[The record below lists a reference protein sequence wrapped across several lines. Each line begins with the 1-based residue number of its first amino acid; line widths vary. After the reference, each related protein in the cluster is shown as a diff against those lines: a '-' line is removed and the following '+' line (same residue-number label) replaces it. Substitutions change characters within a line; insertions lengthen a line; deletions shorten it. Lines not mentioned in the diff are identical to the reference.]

1 MTRDLQTITRPKD
14 VIYTAFPVLWT
25 AELPSDAVAALP
37 FGAAAVA
44 TMSAAYPPPEMAAFT
59 VGLIGM
65 GDMGK
70 MYAQRLSI
78 AGWR

>member
-1 MTRDLQTITRPKD
+1 MASTT
-14 VIYTAFPVLWT
+14 
-25 AELPSDAVAALP
+25 
-37 FGAAAVA
+37 
-44 TMSAAYPPPEMAAFT
+44 PPPEMAGFT

-70 MYAQRLSI
+70 MYAHRLSA